1 MPHWSLKRFIRN
13 LKSTYWKKKYW
24 CSVFDFLEALSVKVQ
39 EEFDG
44 LTDGDSDKK
53 WFVRALTRIFALLLN
68 TIVDTVGKIK
78 RKLKNCR
85 WNGVKNIARTKTT
98 VRRLNVDFNRTVSGP
113 HCRRIYP
120 FKIRLTLLEHKTVNI
135 KRMV

>member
-1 MPHWSLKRFIRN
+1 MVSSEN
-13 LKSTYWKKKYW
+13 LFGFEEIGVDNRVDATLIFEEIYKELEEYLLEKKVLI
-24 CSVFDFLEALSVKVQ
+24 SVFDFLEALSVKVQ

-68 TIVDTVGKIK
+68 TIVDTVDKIK

-85 WNGVKNIARTKTT
+85 
-98 VRRLNVDFNRTVSGP
+98 
-113 HCRRIYP
+113 
-120 FKIRLTLLEHKTVNI
+120 
-135 KRMV
+135 